1 MLNLNLSWPFLEEVP
16 FLCLLLSCKQC
27 KGGEGPKR
35 VNSLGLLEKKDF
47 SGLQNFFLQQS
58 KAKRS
63 EARQGKS
70 FFLGYDRACVCYKL
84 DRLLLASHTQCT
96 SYRHWVEL
104 AAAIEKDH
112 TSGNIPRS
120 WGRKGAQNFWAGTQN
135 FRLSQYITRIFI
147 SFIWHLFYNI
157 KKKFQAFLSSA
168 AAHFISPVAFIQF
181 HDFLLKGKNT
191 NICAS
196 LSHDA
201 NGCPVHNNPTTASP
215 ENSNASIFRQ
225 IISNPGK
232 NAWKLSRIRAWNEL
246 IPAFIPERGAYKR
259 RLMLLYLGEKL
270 TGLLCRTESRV
281 VVVVYA
287 QLINDDDI
295 LMWATF
301 FSAAKKNYIKV
312 HWTPLIVATRGP
324 VLCGHNNRWFL
335 YPAVL

>member
-157 KKKFQAFLSSA
+157 KKKISGFFKLCRRSFYIPCCIHSISWFLIERKKHEYLCFSLPRCQWMPGSQQPNNSFTRKLKRLNFPANHFQ
-168 AAHFISPVAFIQF
+168 
-181 HDFLLKGKNT
+181 
-191 NICAS
+191 
-196 LSHDA
+196 
-201 NGCPVHNNPTTASP
+201 
-215 ENSNASIFRQ
+215 
-225 IISNPGK
+225 PGK
-232 NAWKLSRIRAWNEL
+232 
-246 IPAFIPERGAYKR
+246 ERLKIKSDSSVKR
-259 RLMLLYLGEKL
+259 THPGFY
-270 TGLLCRTESRV
+270 TRTRCIQTTVDV
-281 VVVVYA
+281 VVSR
-287 QLINDDDI
+287 L
-295 LMWATF
+295 
-301 FSAAKKNYIKV
+301 
-312 HWTPLIVATRGP
+312 
-324 VLCGHNNRWFL
+324 
-335 YPAVL
+335 